1 MKTIDSGGYTYS
13 FGNYLK
19 DILKKQTKDNELLS
33 QDYFRKFLYNDKI
46 LFNNQNT
53 NLKKVDRN

>member
-19 DILKKQTKDNELLS
+19 DSLKKQTKDNELLS
-33 QDYFRKFLYNDKI
+33 QDYFRKFLNND
-46 LFNNQNT
+46 
-53 NLKKVDRN
+53 